1 MDEKEKL
8 DKMYRF
14 PAKEH
19 LIVADRN
26 IRYPDALAGS
36 GVFGEKEK
44 SVMVQSKKEKVIA
57 VGVKNRH
64 FGVKNGEIDSH
75 MLSMKNVEISL
86 A

>member
-14 PAKEH
+14 LAKEH

-44 SVMVQSKKEKVIA
+44 SIMVQSKKEKVIA
-57 VGVKNRH
+57 VGVKNGC
-64 FGVKNGEIDSH
+64 FGVKNEKTDSR
-75 MLSMKNVEISL
+75 MLSLKYEEISL